1 MRKIRAIVV
10 SFVFAASTVVALAP
24 AAQGSECE
32 PGDPNCNVGCEVIN
46 RIFKDSCQTS

>member
-1 MRKIRAIVV
+1 MRKIRMVV
-10 SFVFAASTVVALAP
+10 VAFVFAASSIGGLAP
-24 AAQGSECE
+24 VAQASECE